1 MEDTCV
7 CCGEYIPE
15 GRMVCYSCEELT
27 YSKVI
32 IGEKKTMDDDIFER
46 KLRLMSI
53 EKQRPYK
60 ERLIEQV
67 KALGQEVIDRA
78 EDLVGDG
85 DLIADFDIWLRF
97 PQDMS
102 FPTIEV
108 NRSHASRRYLDILN
122 K

>member
-15 GRMVCYSCEELT
+15 GRMVCYSCEELP

-32 IGEKKTMDDDIFER
+32 IGERGKK
-46 KLRLMSI
+46 MSI

-60 ERLIEQV
+60 EILIEQV

-97 PQDMS
+97 PQDLS

-108 NRSHASRRYLDILN
+108 KRSHASRRYLDILN

>member
-1 MEDTCV
+1 MENTCV
-7 CCGEYIPE
+7 CCDVEI
-15 GRMVCYSCEELT
+15 
-27 YSKVI
+27 K
-32 IGEKKTMDDDIFER
+32 
-46 KLRLMSI
+46 
-53 EKQRPYK
+53 K

-97 PQDMS
+97 SQDRL

-108 NRSHASRRYLDILN
+108 KRSHVSRRHLDILN

>member
-1 MEDTCV
+1 
-7 CCGEYIPE
+7 
-15 GRMVCYSCEELT
+15 
-27 YSKVI
+27 
-32 IGEKKTMDDDIFER
+32 
-46 KLRLMSI
+46 MSI
-53 EKQRPYK
+53 EKQKPYK

-97 PQDMS
+97 PQNAS
-102 FPTIEV
+102 YPTIEV
-108 NRSHASRRYLDILN
+108 KRSHASRRYLDILN

>member
-1 MEDTCV
+1 
-7 CCGEYIPE
+7 
-15 GRMVCYSCEELT
+15 
-27 YSKVI
+27 
-32 IGEKKTMDDDIFER
+32 
-46 KLRLMSI
+46 MSI
-53 EKQRPYK
+53 EIQRPYK

-97 PQDMS
+97 PQDAY
-102 FPTIEV
+102 PTIEV

>member
-1 MEDTCV
+1 
-7 CCGEYIPE
+7 
-15 GRMVCYSCEELT
+15 
-27 YSKVI
+27 
-32 IGEKKTMDDDIFER
+32 
-46 KLRLMSI
+46 MSI
-53 EKQRPYK
+53 EIQRPYK

-78 EDLVGDG
+78 EDLIGDG

-97 PQDMS
+97 PQDAY
-102 FPTIEV
+102 PTIEV